1 MSKKMRANLMLVLTA
16 FIWGTAFVAQI
27 KGMDNLGPFSYA
39 ATRNLVG
46 GIFLIPVALYFRS
59 KDKRQRTEEEK
70 RYEKKNLILGGL
82 ACGVALF
89 VAGSLQQV
97 GLAHTTAGKAG
108 FITAL
113 YIVIVPILGV
123 FIGKKIRPIIWGCV
137 AVAAIGLYLL
147 SITNGLHIGKGDLLV
162 LLCAIGFSCHILV
175 IDYFSPKTDG
185 VAMSCI
191 QFLVVALCSAIVM
204 FIIESPT
211 IENIM
216 ASWLPILYAG
226 VLSSGIGYTLQIV
239 AQKDTDPTM
248 ASLLM
253 SLESVFALL
262 AGMVALH
269 EVMSGRQILGCALM
283 FAAII
288 VAQLPEKKTN
298 KISTG
303 WRQK

>member
-27 KGMDNLGPFSYA
+27 KGMENLGPFSYS

-46 GIFLIPVALYFRS
+46 GIFLIPVALYFRA
-59 KDKRQRTEEEK
+59 KDKTQKTKEQK
-70 RYEKKNLILGGL
+70 QYEKKNLILGGL

-113 YIVIVPILGV
+113 YIVIVPILGI

-162 LLCAIGFSCHILV
+162 LLCAVGFSCHILV

-191 QFLVVALCSAIVM
+191 QFLVVAACSAVVM
-204 FIIESPT
+204 FMIETPT
-211 IENIM
+211 VENIM
-216 ASWLPILYAG
+216 AAWLPILYAG

-288 VAQLPEKKTN
+288 VAQLPEKKTD
-298 KISTG
+298 KI
-303 WRQK
+303 